1 MKAQFESILEAKGLT
16 VGNISAKMQKNCN
29 QYYDVTEQ
37 LSELEAEEGE
47 DYDAEQ
53 IEEIKEALNDLDAE
67 ICKYLGNYE
76 KNKEKGRLL
85 QEGRNAKKLASG
97 GTPKQV
103 ISVEQTQQAAPIVEQ
118 QQQQQ
123 QQAPEPNPADTDK
136 KGVSWGAVIGGV
148 FGVAALAFLG
158 ISINKGT
165 FPFKRR

>member
-16 VGNISAKMQKNCN
+16 VGNLSAKMQKNCN

-47 DYDAEQ
+47 DYDDEQ

-76 KNKEKGRLL
+76 KNQDKGRKL
-85 QEGRNAKKLASG
+85 QEARTAKKAANG
-97 GTPKQV
+97 GSVKQV
-103 ISVEQTQQAAPIVEQ
+103 VNVQQTQQAAPIVEQ
-118 QQQQQ
+118 QQPIVEETP
-123 QQAPEPNPADTDK
+123 QQAPKEEK
-136 KGVSWGAVIGGV
+136 KGIGWGAIIGGV
-148 FGVAALAFLG
+148 FGVAALTFLG
-158 ISINKGT
+158 ISINRGT

>member
-76 KNKEKGRLL
+76 KNQDKGRKL
-85 QEGRNAKKLASG
+85 QEARTAKKAANG
-97 GTPKQV
+97 GV
-103 ISVEQTQQAAPIVEQ
+103 VGQ
-118 QQQQQ
+118 QQQVQVQQQ
-123 QQAPEPNPADTDK
+123 QQAPEPNLADTDK
-136 KGVSWGAVIGGV
+136 KGVSWGAVISGV